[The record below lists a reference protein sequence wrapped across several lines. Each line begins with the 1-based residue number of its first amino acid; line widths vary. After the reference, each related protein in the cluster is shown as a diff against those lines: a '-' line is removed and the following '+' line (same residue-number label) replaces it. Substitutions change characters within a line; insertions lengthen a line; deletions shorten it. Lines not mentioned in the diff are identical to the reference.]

1 MGNQNPF
8 DMKLLLRV
16 GGAGIVLA
24 LVGIGLFV
32 LVWNALGRAGVADFP
47 RLFASICVP
56 PAGIAGILGLYLLI
70 FYPSDSQSE
79 SSDQSE

>member
-16 GGAGIVLA
+16 GGAGIILA
-24 LVGIGLFV
+24 LVGVGLFV
-32 LVWNALGRAGVADFP
+32 LVWNSLGQAGVADFP

-56 PAGIAGILGLYLLI
+56 PAGIAGIIGLYLLI
-70 FYPSDSQSE
+70 FPIDSQSK
-79 SSDQSE
+79 SSDSE